1 MGGPL
6 RCGLPQL
13 SSPSARLQLAEIV
26 DSELWLDD
34 GGLVETGFVL
44 VAKEKVHGI

>member
-1 MGGPL
+1 
-6 RCGLPQL
+6 
-13 SSPSARLQLAEIV
+13 LAELV

-44 VAKEKVHGI
+44 VAKERDFSFPKTLNSALPSFSIPLTQS